1 MAGTYNRKDHFYEK
15 AKLEGYRSRAAY
27 KLIEINKK
35 FGLIKY
41 GTKVLDLGCWPG
53 GWLQVCRQKVGPHGI
68 AVGID
73 LVETEAVGGNVHIIH
88 GDARDDD
95 IIERAKKIANGLY
108 DVVISDMSPK
118 ITGIREVDQAASVG
132 LAELALW
139 FSEQMLNAGGSLVI
153 KVFKGNDTELFIK
166 SSRSKFEKLIRF
178 EADSSRKTSTEFYI
192 VGLGYKRDQ

>member
-1 MAGTYNRKDHFYEK
+1 MSGTYNRKDHYYHK
-15 AKLEGYRSRAAY
+15 AKEEGYRSRAAY

-35 FGLIKY
+35 FHLIKT

-53 GWLQVCRQKVGPHGI
+53 GWLQVCRQKVGSHGV

-73 LVETEAVGGNVHIIH
+73 LVQTEEVGGNVHILH
-88 GDARDDD
+88 GDARDED
-95 IIERAKKIANGLY
+95 IMNKAKEIAGGLFH
-108 DVVISDMSPK
+108 VIISDMSPK
-118 ITGIREVDQAASVG
+118 LTGIREADQAGSVG

-139 FSEQMLNAGGSLVI
+139 FAEEMLVPGGNLLM

-192 VGLGYKRDQ
+192 LGLGFKK